1 MPLRIRKEIQ
11 EMLREIQVDY
21 KFIFIVLHVL
31 QAAIHKYTMI
41 AL

>member
-21 KFIFIVLHVL
+21 NFIYIVLHVL

-41 AL
+41 AP

>member
-21 KFIFIVLHVL
+21 KFIFIENF
-31 QAAIHKYTMI
+31 A
-41 AL
+41 